1 MKSRCRVIEVS
12 SADPTDIPEITSL
25 AATSLPQPWPA
36 RVFEAEI
43 RLAEAR
49 LWVAK
54 EEARSIG
61 FLAARRIADEVHV
74 LSVAVDPEQRR
85 RGVARSL
92 LDAVLQDETASGA
105 RTALLEV
112 RASNV
117 AACAFYASAGFVAV
131 GRRSRYYANGE
142 DALLMT
148 KDALLMT
155 KDALLMTKDAL
166 LMTRST

>member
-1 MKSRCRVIEVS
+1 VIEVS
-12 SADPTDIPEITSL
+12 SADPADIPEIASL
-25 AATSLPQPWPA
+25 AASSLPQPWPA
-36 RVFEAEI
+36 RVFEAEL

-92 LDAVLQDETASGA
+92 LAAVLRDEKASGA

-117 AACAFYASAGFVAV
+117 AARAFYVNSGFVAV

-148 KDALLMT
+148 
-155 KDALLMTKDAL
+155 
-166 LMTRST
+166 RST

>member
-1 MKSRCRVIEVS
+1 MIEVS
-12 SADPTDIPEITSL
+12 SADPADISEIASL

-36 RVFEAEI
+36 RVFEKEL

-61 FLAARRIADEVHV
+61 FLAARRVVDEVHV
-74 LSVAVDPEQRR
+74 LSVAVASAQRR

-92 LDAVLQDETASGA
+92 LDALLRDETASGA

-112 RASNV
+112 QASNR
-117 AACAFYASAGFVAV
+117 AARALYASTGFVAV
-131 GRRSRYYANGE
+131 GQRPRYYANGE

-148 KDALLMT
+148 
-155 KDALLMTKDAL
+155 
-166 LMTRST
+166 RST

>member
-1 MKSRCRVIEVS
+1 VIEVS
-12 SADPTDIPEITSL
+12 SADPADIPAIASL
-25 AATSLPQPWPA
+25 AAASLPQPWPA
-36 RVFEAEI
+36 RVFEKEL

-61 FLAARRIADEVHV
+61 FLAARRVVDEVHV
-74 LSVAVDPEQRR
+74 LSVAVASAQRR

-92 LDAVLQDETASGA
+92 LDAVLRDETASGA

-112 RASNV
+112 RASNLG
-117 AACAFYASAGFVAV
+117 ARAFYASTGFVAV
-131 GRRSRYYANGE
+131 GQRPRYYANGE

-148 KDALLMT
+148 
-155 KDALLMTKDAL
+155 
-166 LMTRST
+166 RST

>member
-1 MKSRCRVIEVS
+1 MIEVS
-12 SADPTDIPEITSL
+12 SAGPADIPEIASL
-25 AATSLPQPWPA
+25 AATSLPQAWSPRA
-36 RVFEAEI
+36 LEAEL

-61 FLAARRIADEVHV
+61 FLAARRIVDEVHV

-92 LDAVLQDETASGA
+92 LAAVLQDETASGA

-155 KDALLMTKDAL
+155 
-166 LMTRST
+166 RST